1 MKQGTSDGSHKQ
13 TSEGAD
19 GIQAAQGPSGT
30 EHTSVTLLLTITQAH
45 CRRVS
50 LPVPLLHLPFLL
62 LFFLPSYLPLFLFR

>member
-50 LPVPLLHLPFLL
+50 LPVPLL